1 MNDSSGVP
9 DEITCVYCLKNKI
22 PLSENTTCCNECKDP
37 VVDENDMI
45 NTTLLGKI
53 TFDEF
58 IDRSTLDD
66 DVKEYIKKEHKD
78 MRELKKKTPEILQQ
92 IKSLEEKVN
101 DLEEN
106 YEVTKKK

>member
-1 MNDSSGVP
+1 M
-9 DEITCVYCLKNKI
+9 T
-22 PLSENTTCCNECKDP
+22 DP
-37 VVDENDMI
+37 VVDENDMV

-66 DVKEYIKKEHKD
+66 DVKEYIKNEHCDLKEIKVKIPG
-78 MRELKKKTPEILQQ
+78 LLQQ
-92 IKSLEEKVN
+92 VKGIEKKMD
-101 DLEEN
+101 DLAEN